1 MTTEQVAQALSGTLW
16 EVNPETYT
24 AIKKWLNEGFDDADN
39 RPALQQSGSVS
50 SDTPVGLLDLPAV
63 PDSIR
68 REAR

>member
-1 MTTEQVAQALSGTLW
+1 MTIEQISAALEGTIW
-16 EVNPETYT
+16 EDH
-24 AIKKWLNEGFDDADN
+24 IRKMLNEGFDDADN